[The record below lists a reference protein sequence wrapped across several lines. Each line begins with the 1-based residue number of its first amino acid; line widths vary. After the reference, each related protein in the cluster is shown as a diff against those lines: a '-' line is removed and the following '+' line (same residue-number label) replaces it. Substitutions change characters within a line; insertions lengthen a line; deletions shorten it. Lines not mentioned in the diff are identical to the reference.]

1 MRFTIT
7 PLGSAGGRSVGQV
20 VDDIVRYLD
29 GPQAPA
35 VTSPSLTP
43 ATDDGPSRYY
53 ADGSADPGRWL
64 GNGAAEMGL
73 TGAVASRDFARVL
86 AGRDPDSGV
95 RLITAQGSAG
105 RRPTLARGTQTR
117 WDVDGEPLYDTRDAA
132 TALRLEV
139 AEVERLVAAGEAL
152 AVRHLVA
159 LLGGAAPG
167 IVEFEGSYLAPVID
181 RDGTRWITEQEL
193 QRCEAGR
200 AAGPDPDAVA
210 AAGQPA
216 DLLTLSEAARVAGL
230 STRYLRTLCTKWER
244 NRERIEAA
252 RTAGKEPQRP
262 FLAAHRGVKGQWLVK
277 RADLVDFLRHRKAP
291 AVRVGYD
298 LTLTTEKSL
307 GVLAL
312 LGDEKTRAA
321 VLGAIQAGNDRGLA
335 HLEYAA
341 AMARVK
347 GEPVSTRGWTVAS
360 FRHLTSRAL
369 DPFPHH
375 HNVVANTVVDPDG
388 TRRALDAR
396 WLYRHAGEAS
406 ALATAEMRYR
416 LTTELGVRWRRGRKG
431 GWEIDGIPDRG
442 PPRVLPAHERGRRG
456 CRGAGSP
463 DRPDRDHR
471 RASRAGH
478 QVPPRQAPCR
488 SRGPPRRVVE
498 SRSRARAHTAGFGP
512 VHSGGRCCPIAAR
525 SPGRVPSAG
534 GSRRACARQA
544 RSSPEATSSPGSSNW
559 RYPTHLALP
568 SQCCSRP
575 TP

>member
-1 MRFTIT
+1 MIVPRRHPARHRHSVPRPAATPHPSSPTAPSPGHTLAGSPPGNLRTHAARAVAVRFTIT
-7 PLGSAGGRSVGQV
+7 PLGSAGGRTVGQV

-95 RLITAQGSAG
+95 RLITARGSAG
-105 RRPTLARGTQTR
+105 RRATLARGTQTR

-210 AAGQPA
+210 ERRSQPTFSRSA
-216 DLLTLSEAARVAGL
+216 KPPAVAGL
-230 STRYLRTLCTKWER
+230 SYPLPADPVYQSWNATGADRGRPNGWE
-244 NRERIEAA
+244 
-252 RTAGKEPQRP
+252 GHPQRP
-262 FLAAHRGVKGQWLVK
+262 FLAAHRGTKGQWLVK

-321 VLGAIQAGNDRGLA
+321 VLGAIEAGNDRGLA

-341 AMARVK
+341 AMARAK
-347 GEPVSTRGWTVAS
+347 GEPVE
-360 FRHLTSRAL
+360 H
-369 DPFPHH
+369 P
-375 HNVVANTVVDPDG
+375 
-388 TRRALDAR
+388 
-396 WLYRHAGEAS
+396 
-406 ALATAEMRYR
+406 R
-416 LTTELGVRWRRGRKG
+416 L
-431 GWEIDGIPDRG
+431 DRG
-442 PPRVLPAHERGRRG
+442 FVSSSHQPRPRPVPPPSQRR
-456 CRGAGSP
+456 RQ
-463 DRPDRDHR
+463 HR
-471 RASRAGH
+471 R
-478 QVPPRQAPCR
+478 R
-488 SRGPPRRVVE
+488 SRRHP
-498 SRSRARAHTAGFGP
+498 
-512 VHSGGRCCPIAAR
+512 
-525 SPGRVPSAG
+525 
-534 GSRRACARQA
+534 
-544 RSSPEATSSPGSSNW
+544 
-559 RYPTHLALP
+559 
-568 SQCCSRP
+568 SRP
-575 TP
+575 